1 MTDEIRTTQTKKQGS
16 VCAECHEG
24 VPCARHG
31 RKLKVCD
38 LCHRQQVIER
48 LTARK
53 IKRTL
58 TDGCLVLYH
67 RDGWRVGY
75 LVSLG
80 LSAATVQPLGGLCG
94 AMPGCIRIPLS
105 DIKPEIITSA
115 KLPLMLGEYY
125 EMKKTILLVAD
136 RSVPAYPPMSE
147 AERAVLTLAIVE
159 RPNNAVV
166 EEVPVQP
173 KGKFTEKKVTK
184 SATVSD
190 IKTTP
195 ATPGEVIPVVMGT
208 EPKSRMKHLPV
219 DLIKARALYEAGAS
233 VNDVVTAVKGT
244 RAEFDVKKLIRKTF
258 KEAGILKAE

>member
-1 MTDEIRTTQTKKQGS
+1 MKF
-16 VCAECHEG
+16 
-24 VPCARHG
+24 
-31 RKLKVCD
+31 CD
-38 LCHRQQVIER
+38 LCYRNQVIAK
-48 LTARK
+48 LAARK
-53 IKRTL
+53 VMRCVKEGAL
-58 TDGCLVLYH
+58 CQFYL
-67 RDGWRVGY
+67 DGWRVGY
-75 LVSLG
+75 LIKLG
-80 LSAATVQPLGGLCG
+80 ISAASIQPLVNVGA
-94 AMPGCIRIPLS
+94 AMPDAMRVPLA
-105 DIKPEIITSA
+105 DIKPEAITSA
-115 KLPLMLGEYY
+115 KLPLTLGEYY

-147 AERAVLTLAIVE
+147 AVRAVLTLAIVE

-190 IKTTP
+190 IKTTL

-244 RAEFDVKKLIRKTF
+244 RAAFDVKKLIRKTF
-258 KEAGILKAE
+258 KELGILKD